1 MSFSTTRVKEQKAPL
16 RFQGAQSVQS
26 KFEIYSITAVSR
38 FVSVFLPETSVQACW
53 AQVASAAAVA
63 LMAAVPT
70 QEECAEA
77 ADARSGAKFAVAE
90 PVHSG

>member
-1 MSFSTTRVKEQKAPL
+1 MSFSTTRVKEERHP
-16 RFQGAQSVQS
+16 
-26 KFEIYSITAVSR
+26 EISGCPECSIQVRNYSITAVSR
-38 FVSVFLPETSVQACW
+38 FVSVFRPETSVEACW
-53 AQVASAAAVA
+53 AQVANAAAVA

-77 ADARSGAKFAVAE
+77 ANARSGAEFAVAE